1 MTDRPSYRIN
11 SPPNINS
18 PSPVYFP
25 SASPTPKLYST
36 PANKVP
42 ESKPWNELALESVPQ
57 NSSNIYNGNG
67 KEDDLSLYTRERVY
81 YRYTASTSPLSAFDD
96 DEEGLTSSYLQFGS
110 EGDLL
115 SSIISSRTSTSSPLY
130 YRSNSFSTPSPAL
143 EPEVIVGTPCVVHK
157 SYDPIERRRRYSS
170 DSPVPD
176 EYIKTDSNKSNTFGS
191 FGKSLFFKMKKAT
204 KQNK

>member
-11 SPPNINS
+11 SPPNFNS
-18 PSPVYFP
+18 SSPVYFP

-67 KEDDLSLYTRERVY
+67 KENDLNLYTREKVY
-81 YRYTASTSPLSAFDD
+81 YRQTASASPLSELDD
-96 DEEGLTSSYLQFGS
+96 DQGLTSSYLHFSS

-115 SSIISSRTSTSSPLY
+115 SSIISSRTSTSSPPY

-143 EPEVIVGTPCVVHK
+143 EPEVIVGTPYVAHT
-157 SYDPIERRRRYSS
+157 SHDPIERRRRFSS
-170 DSPVPD
+170 GSPVPD
-176 EYIKTDSNKSNTFGS
+176 EYSKTDSNKSNTFGS
-191 FGKSLFFKMKKAT
+191 FGKSLFSKMKKAT
-204 KQNK
+204 KNNK